1 MRQRKRFVERGTAAI
16 IRETETA
23 AREPELLTETET
35 KQLADCFVRALSPLV
50 THEETE
56 TETRLEHHPEL

>member
-1 MRQRKRFVERGTAAI
+1 MRQRKRFVERGTEAI
-16 IRETETA
+16 IRDTETT
-23 AREPELLTETET
+23 AREPELTETET
-35 KQLADCFVRALSPLV
+35 KQLADCFVRALIPLV